1 MIVGRRC
8 VGDVGEGS
16 IGRGW
21 GSGCFMRP
29 LTFTSAAF
37 QSAVS
42 IKDGCSSY
50 VFLIHQRPRDT
61 RPHADGRLD
70 MMEEEKVGIRHG
82 ERESENSKNLRRGR
96 RGRGKGAIS
105 GKYSS
110 YSCSQTTGIGKKP
123 FHVKAKWWK
132 MSFAQ

>member
-1 MIVGRRC
+1 MGGRR

-29 LTFTSAAF
+29 LTFTSPAF

-50 VFLIHQRPRDT
+50 VFPIHQRARDM
-61 RPHADGRLD
+61 RPHTDRQLD
-70 MMEEEKVGIRHG
+70 MMEGEKVGIGQGRERKSAPGRGG
-82 ERESENSKNLRRGR
+82 ERK
-96 RGRGKGAIS
+96 
-105 GKYSS
+105 
-110 YSCSQTTGIGKKP
+110 
-123 FHVKAKWWK
+123 
-132 MSFAQ
+132 